1 MTASTGIAATILP
14 CGRTWHSLWKLPV
27 PLLSDSESSVKRS
40 RELEEVSVIILD
52 EAPMMSRFGLEAA
65 ERKIRELKKSFEP
78 FGGVI
83 FILGTSSHSTSRNKL
98 QRI

>member
-1 MTASTGIAATILP
+1 M
-14 CGRTWHSLWKLPV
+14 WKLPL

-52 EAPMMSRFGLEAA
+52 EATMTARFGLEAA
-65 ERKIRELKKSFEP
+65 ERKIRELKRCLEP

-83 FILGTSSHSTSRNKL
+83 FILGTV
-98 QRI
+98 